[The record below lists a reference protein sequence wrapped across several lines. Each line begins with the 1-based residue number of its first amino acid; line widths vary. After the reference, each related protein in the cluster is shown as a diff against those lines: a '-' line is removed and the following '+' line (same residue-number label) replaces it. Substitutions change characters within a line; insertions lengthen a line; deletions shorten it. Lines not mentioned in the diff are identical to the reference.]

1 MASARVCK
9 AAERRAWRQP
19 GCVKPRSGVQIIARG
34 GNPGTIVPTRDFNP
48 GGVTEKRAQFGRPSG
63 AAARGEMPCPG
74 VTTPGYCLPAAPR
87 LC

>member
-1 MASARVCK
+1 
-9 AAERRAWRQP
+9 
-19 GCVKPRSGVQIIARG
+19 
-34 GNPGTIVPTRDFNP
+34 VPTRDFNP